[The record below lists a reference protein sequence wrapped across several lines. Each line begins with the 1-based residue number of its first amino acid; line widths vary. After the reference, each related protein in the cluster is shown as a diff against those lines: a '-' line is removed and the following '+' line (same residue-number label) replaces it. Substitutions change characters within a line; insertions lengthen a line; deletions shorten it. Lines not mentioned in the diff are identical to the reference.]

1 MSITNNT
8 SLISKIIPKICDGRL
23 TVISGTPHVG
33 QVETPLATTLYFS
46 PFDGNTIGLY
56 NTTST
61 QWDLL
66 NFSEV
71 SLSLTSLTALKNYDI
86 FGYNSSGSLALDYT
100 EWTDDDDRATQL
112 VRQDGVFVKT
122 GELNKRYL
130 GTIRTMDTGGT
141 IHTRDTIASRLVWNY
156 YNRKKIKLNSHIDS
170 NGAYHTQV
178 WRNHLNN
185 STVRAVNGGRVE
197 FVCGDPVV
205 FDVTGNFQLRMGYY
219 GIAIDSSTPPN
230 NLVFHE
236 NAGYSHRGVGGGS
249 RNSISAPVTVNAG
262 YHFCQLCQ
270 HGFSKAHFWYAEQT
284 ELVEG

>member
-1 MSITNNT
+1 MSITYNT
-8 SLISKIIPKICDGRL
+8 SLITKIIPKICDGRL
-23 TVISGTPHVG
+23 TVISATPYVG
-33 QVETPLATTLYFS
+33 PVETTLATTLYFS

-66 NFSEV
+66 SFSEV

-86 FGYNSSGSLALDYT
+86 FGYNSSGTLVLDYT
-100 EWTDDDDRATQL
+100 EWTDDDDRATAL
-112 VRQDGVFVKT
+112 TRQNGVLVKT

-156 YNRKKIKLNSHIDS
+156 YNRKPMNLYSYI
-170 NGAYHTQV
+170 NGNVAYTTQA
-178 WRNHLNN
+178 WRNYVNN
-185 STVRAVNGGRVE
+185 STVREINGGRVE

-205 FDVTGNFQLRMGYY
+205 FDVTGNFQLRRGYS
-219 GIAIDSSTPPN
+219 GVGVDSSSPQQ

-236 NAGYSHRGVGGGS
+236 NAGYSHRGVGSGS
-249 RNSISAPVTVNAG
+249 RSSVSSQVAVNAG

-270 HGFSKAHFWYAEQT
+270 YGISRAHFWWASQI